1 MAITLPNI
9 EFPWNRKKTTRVA
22 GIELPH
28 IELPKVDSKSIERA
42 KTQLSRDTGR
52 LAETSAAT
60 IGAVAGQAAEK
71 AGQAAERAGLLGQEA
86 GKLGRELAT
95 GGEANLRAL
104 GADLKDLSRDVRSLR
119 ITRQKQ
125 RPDTMPGI
133 ALLAG
138 LGAGLAA
145 MFFFDPEQGRR
156 RRALLRDQLVK
167 WSRVTSETIS
177 GRAEDLKNRSIG
189 LAHETRKAIS
199 GSTDESSEW
208 TQSVVDATPAAAS
221 ELAQTDAAAG
231 ASSAVEAGTGGAE
244 GASAGV
250 YSTSEYDPSLTGE
263 GGTEPA
269 TAENEQ
275 LYGSLTDTVR
285 DAWGSGER
293 TDENRT
299 ETH

>member
-1 MAITLPNI
+1 MAMPRI

-28 IELPKVDSKSIERA
+28 IELPKLDPKSIERA
-42 KTQLSRDTGR
+42 RTQLSRDTGR

-71 AGQAAERAGLLGQEA
+71 AGQAAERAGQLGQEA

-104 GADLKDLSRDVRSLR
+104 GADLKELSREVGSLR
-119 ITRQKQ
+119 VTRQKQ

-177 GRAEDLKNRSIG
+177 GRAEDLRNRSIG
-189 LAHETRKAIS
+189 LAHEARKAVE
-199 GSTDESSEW
+199 GGAERASEAAE
-208 TQSVVDATPAAAS
+208 SVVDTTPEAAPQLAATD
-221 ELAQTDAAAG
+221 TAAG
-231 ASSAVEAGTGGAE
+231 ISSEASAGAGTGGE

-263 GGTEPA
+263 GGTEPS
-269 TAENEQ
+269 TTENEQ

-293 TDENRT
+293 TDENRS